1 MADSK
6 ISALTAVTTPATT
19 DEFAVNQGGSSKK
32 MTLAQVESVIQQ
44 AGTSGAAPATV
55 ASNDADPPHV
65 IYLLN
70 TADNAVTTAETVMS
84 VTSLPAGTYLF
95 EYFLVWRSGAT
106 TTGSTFTV
114 DYTGTVTRFR
124 ATRWFGTTGTTAATG
139 VSDGVA
145 ATLTGNVV
153 EHHSVAADNSAL
165 GPNTGVG
172 ATTEDQYCTI
182 TGIMVVSTSAD
193 LNLSMTGEGNGAVTF
208 MADSLLRLTRL
219 A

>member
-1 MADSK
+1 MADTK
-6 ISALTAVTTPATT
+6 ISALSAVTTPAST
-19 DEFAVNQGGSSKK
+19 DEFPVNQAGSSKK
-32 MTLAQVESVIQQ
+32 MTLAQVKSVSQQ
-44 AGTSGAAPATV
+44 LGASGAAPATL
-55 ASNDADPPHV
+55 ASNDSDAPHV

-84 VTSLPAGTYLF
+84 VTSLVAGTYLF
-95 EYFLVWRSGAT
+95 EYFLVWRSGST
-106 TTGSTFTV
+106 TVGSTFTV

-124 ATRWFGTTGTTAATG
+124 ATRWFGTTGTSAATG

-172 ATTEDQYCTI
+172 ATTEDQFCTI
-182 TGIMVVSTSAD
+182 KGIMVVTTGGD
-193 LNLSMTGEGNGAVTF
+193 LNLSMNGEGNGAVTF